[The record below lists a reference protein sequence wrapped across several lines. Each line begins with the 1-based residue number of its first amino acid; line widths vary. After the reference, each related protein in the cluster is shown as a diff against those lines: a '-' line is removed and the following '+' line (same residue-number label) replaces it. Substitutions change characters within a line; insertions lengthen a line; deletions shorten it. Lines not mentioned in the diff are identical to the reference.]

1 MKPTIRKPSNWLES
15 LNCAIEGILWAAR
28 RDRHVRYH
36 FIATLALIFIALFF
50 NVTALE
56 FFLLVLA
63 ALLVIFAE
71 MVNTAIESV
80 VDLITEEYN
89 ENARRAK
96 DVAAGAVLLT
106 SVGAIILGYLVLSGH
121 IFPLFESE
129 PTLAQAP
136 RGSVP
141 AGSLLIVIILVI
153 LIKAHFGHGT
163 PMRGG
168 MPSGHA
174 AIGFSIA
181 TSTLLFSNNFM
192 ISLLVLLL
200 AMLVSE
206 SRLLM
211 KIHTPREVLFGAG
224 LGSSVT
230 LLAYL
235 IFNRF
240 H

>member
-1 MKPTIRKPSNWLES
+1 MKPTNWLES
-15 LNCAIEGILWAAR
+15 LNCAIEGILWAAKKE
-28 RDRHVRYH
+28 RHIRYH
-36 FIATLALIFIALFF
+36 FFVTLALIFSALFF

-71 MVNTAIESV
+71 LINTAIEAV

-89 ENARRAK
+89 ETARRAK

-121 IFPLFESE
+121 LFPLFETES
-129 PTLAQAP
+129 TLTQEP

-141 AGSLLIVIILVI
+141 AGALLMVIILVI
-153 LIKAHFGHGT
+153 LLKAHFNHGT

-174 AIGFSIA
+174 AIAFSIA

-192 ISLLVLLL
+192 ISLLVVLL

-211 KIHTPREVLFGAG
+211 KIHSLLEVLYGAI
-224 LGSSVT
+224 LGSSIT

-235 IFNRF
+235 IFERF

>member
-1 MKPTIRKPSNWLES
+1 MKPKSWLES
-15 LNCAIEGILWAAR
+15 LNCAIEGILWASK

-63 ALLVIFAE
+63 ALLVIVAE
-71 MVNTAIESV
+71 MVNTAIESI
-80 VDLITEEYN
+80 VDLITQEYN
-89 ENARRAK
+89 ESAKQAK

-106 SVGAIILGYLVLSGH
+106 SVGAIVLGYLVLSGH

-129 PTLAQAP
+129 PTLAQKP
-136 RGSVP
+136 HGSIP
-141 AGSLLIVIILVI
+141 AGSLLMVIILVI
-153 LIKAHFGHGT
+153 LIKVRFNHGT

-174 AIGFSIA
+174 AMAFSIA
-181 TSTLLFSNNFM
+181 TSTLLFSKNFM
-192 ISLLVLLL
+192 ITMLVFVL
-200 AMLVSE
+200 ALLVSE

-211 KIHTPREVLFGAG
+211 KIHSFREVFCGAVLGTSITLF
-224 LGSSVT
+224 
-230 LLAYL
+230 AYF
-235 IFNRF
+235 IFERF